1 MLKTKSHTLSR
12 IKSWI
17 QRPLIRRMVW
27 ILFAVLFYYSGLSFT
42 TLLLEPQQ
50 FAGGLYW
57 LLVVIFPILVPL
69 FFVVGRY
76 AGCASGACD
85 TQQQSKNQQSEE
97 KDRDLFVGKMPGV

>member
-12 IKSWI
+12 IKSWL
-17 QRPLIRRMVW
+17 QMPLIRPMVW

-42 TLLLEPQQ
+42 TLLLEPEQ
-50 FAGGLYW
+50 FVGGFHW
-57 LLVVIFPILVPL
+57 LLIVLFPILVPL

-85 TQQQSKNQQSEE
+85 TQTQAKNLQSEQE
-97 KDRDLFVGKMPGV
+97 DRDVFTGNMPGI